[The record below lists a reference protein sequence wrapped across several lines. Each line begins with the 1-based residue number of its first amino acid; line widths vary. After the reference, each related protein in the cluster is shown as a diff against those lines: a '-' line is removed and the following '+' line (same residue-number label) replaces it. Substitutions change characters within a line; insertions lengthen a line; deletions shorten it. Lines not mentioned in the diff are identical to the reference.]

1 VPLKG
6 KGTSALATGDQWC
19 HDGSVAYF
27 TAVVAHAGA
36 SWRVRDVEIEKHET
50 LDELAE
56 ALRGAAVDEGPVL
69 AVLEHEDEWFALV
82 RIDGEEEPRLF
93 VSDLAAASRSIFG
106 ELVAPA
112 ADVEP
117 EDDLDDDVAV
127 VDDDDEEA
135 DEDGDEVAADD
146 VEIAVWAGESDL
158 LEDLGVTGRTLRAW
172 VEGTPDDPGTVLAQV
187 GETAGFAD
195 LLAALR

>member
-1 VPLKG
+1 M
-6 KGTSALATGDQWC
+6 
-19 HDGSVAYF
+19 AYF

-93 VSDLAAASRSIFG
+93 VSDLGAASRSIYG
-106 ELVAPA
+106 ELVSPA

-117 EDDLDDDVAV
+117 EDDLDDDRV
-127 VDDDDEEA
+127 VDDEEEG

-158 LEDLGVTGRTLRAW
+158 LEDLGVTGRTLRGW

>member
-1 VPLKG
+1 
-6 KGTSALATGDQWC
+6 
-19 HDGSVAYF
+19 VAYF
-27 TAVVAHAGA
+27 TAVVAHAGT
-36 SWRVRDVEIEKHET
+36 SWRVRDVEIDKHET
-50 LDELAE
+50 LDELAD
-56 ALRGAAVDEGPVL
+56 ALRGAALNEGPVL

-93 VSDLAAASRSIFG
+93 VSDLAAASRSIYG

-117 EDDLDDDVAV
+117 EDDPDDDVAV
-127 VDDDDEEA
+127 PDDDEEA
-135 DEDGDEVAADD
+135 DEDGDEVAADE

-158 LEDLGVTGRTLRAW
+158 LEDLGVTGRTLRGW